1 MRRAPPRCRPGLL
14 HPGGSAGHTE
24 RQAPYLSGSI
34 GPARDRAHDENPPLP
49 ACEQRPR
56 DAVQRGSAQG
66 GPPASELTAPRAHS
80 SRKALHVRPGEGG
93 RRASCPARCRRAALN
108 FSPGDG
114 TSANSLGADMPRCR
128 SHRERSS
135 NVGRSGRLTQPDR
148 SRLAGIA
155 DQFARNTHSA
165 LPDGEKARAA
175 AGEAIGGSR
184 TAECNRIEQPRTRP
198 CVEHGL
204 AVTTLTVP
212 RHSAGNRGSTP
223 RAVSTL

>member
-1 MRRAPPRCRPGLL
+1 MRCRQRHRGNGGGLTPRLIDLRGARGAQALPHRSAHPRASQRPMRRAPPRCRPGLL

-108 FSPGDG
+108 LSPGDG

-128 SHRERSS
+128 SH
-135 NVGRSGRLTQPDR
+135 Q
-148 SRLAGIA
+148 
-155 DQFARNTHSA
+155 
-165 LPDGEKARAA
+165 
-175 AGEAIGGSR
+175 
-184 TAECNRIEQPRTRP
+184 
-198 CVEHGL
+198 
-204 AVTTLTVP
+204 
-212 RHSAGNRGSTP
+212 
-223 RAVSTL
+223 